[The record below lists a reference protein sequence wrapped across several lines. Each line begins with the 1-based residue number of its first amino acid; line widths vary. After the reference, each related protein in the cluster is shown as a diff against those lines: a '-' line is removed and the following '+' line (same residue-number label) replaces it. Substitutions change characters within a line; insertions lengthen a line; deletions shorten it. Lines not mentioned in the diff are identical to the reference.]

1 MARSCEPID
10 FNSNTKTSNQLTIDD
25 AIPNSNYTNDRG
37 MLTLQQID
45 VIELNFR
52 NNIVADTKGNNLSNA
67 VENFPTFYEDLNS
80 VNASI
85 FNATAREIAVDL
97 DATILVNRIDSGRV
111 ITPFEFAEFIT
122 DNYFTPTAV
131 ATGLAG
137 GRGQSK
143 NWLNSINCWFSGPAG
158 FYNKV
163 LGGACDTIGKVY
175 AGVALFDALQDGVK
189 DALEALTKIKN
200 IENILQAIID
210 KITVQNLINAVK
222 GAVAGI
228 IQKAIDCVKMAV
240 MSFDPFLILG
250 RGGPVPSY
258 ALGRTIENALLQKEK
273 VLDTLTDDFSKTITT
288 KIEKLIDYSV
298 NLFANPSVE
307 EIEYL
312 MSRFCGFTSQVGL
325 EIESLKEPLTKFEKR
340 ATTIR
345 NTVQASSRVITA
357 QAIESGRAVLSDPD
371 RAEVINNTRED
382 WADTGHM
389 REWYDRDPN
398 SQNNVE
404 MITFESI
411 MDDSNGKLWS
421 SKSQGWYT
429 WYSNPSDAW
438 YQVNLKTRE
447 ALIRTQR
454 RFGIKLQIKSMFRS
468 RPYNDYIRELRKKAG
483 DPPGKNGNYGVAFN
497 SKHIDGM
504 AFDITWVGFNR
515 TSVNTFL
522 DIAEEEGFL
531 ARVPY
536 FGDGFVHIDTHSK
549 RTWVGN

>member
-10 FNSNTKTSNQLTIDD
+10 FNSNTKSSNQLTIDD

-52 NNIVADTKGNNLSNA
+52 NNIVADTKGNNLSKA
-67 VENFPTFYEDLNS
+67 VENFPSFYEDLNS
-80 VNASI
+80 VNANV

-97 DATILVNRIDSGRV
+97 DATILVNRIDSGRK

-163 LGGACDTIGKVY
+163 LGGACDTIGKIY

-210 KITVQNLINAVK
+210 KITVQNLINAIK

-258 ALGRTIENALLQKEK
+258 ALGRTIENALLQKER

-312 MSRFCGFTSQVGL
+312 MSRFCGFTSQIGL
-325 EIESLKEPLTKFEKR
+325 EIESLKEPLTRFDRR
-340 ATTIR
+340 ATAVR
-345 NTVQASSRVITA
+345 DTVQASSRIVTA

-389 REWYDRDPN
+389 REWYDKDP
-398 SQNNVE
+398 SSPNNVK
-404 MITFESI
+404 MLTFESI
-411 MDDSNGKLWS
+411 MDDSNGKIWS

-429 WYSNPSDAW
+429 FYKNPSDAW
-438 YQVNLKTRE
+438 YQVKPGTRE
-447 ALIRTQR
+447 ALIRTQQK
-454 RFGIKLQIKSMFRS
+454 FGIKLQIKSMFRS
-468 RPYNDYIRELRKKAG
+468 EAYNDHVRAIEKKSGAAAG
-483 DPPGKNGNYGVAFN
+483 PKGDYGVAFT
-497 SKHIDGM
+497 SKHIDGH
-504 AFDITWVGFNR
+504 AFDITWVGFNKD
-515 TSVNTFL
+515 SVNKFL
-522 DIAEEEGFL
+522 DIAKQEGFL
-531 ARVPY
+531 SRVPY
-536 FGDGFVHIDTHSK
+536 FRSGFVHIDTHSE
-549 RTWVGN
+549 RYWVGN